1 MKYYKFL
8 RTGLKSENGGT
19 RWKIGEWKKYR
30 GKLQMCKAGF
40 HCSEEPY
47 DAFSYVQGEIFAEVE
62 VRGNSIKEDDK
73 QAWSEMRIVRAW
85 KWDKKASLK
94 LAIYSAELCLKN
106 FEKVYPDDNRP
117 REAIEAAKRVLFKDT
132 KANRSAAES
141 AARSAAWSAARSAE
155 SAARSATTKKIQ
167 KHFIIICKKLEPY
180 QKERWVR

>member
-62 VRGNSIKEDDK
+62 YGGIVELRGVLVRFNRDHDAYNLVILPRT
-73 QAWSEMRIVRAW
+73 RI
-85 KWDKKASLK
+85 
-94 LAIYSAELCLKN
+94 
-106 FEKVYPDDNRP
+106 RP
-117 REAIEAAKRVLFKDT
+117 V
-132 KANRSAAES
+132 S
-141 AARSAAWSAARSAE
+141 
-155 SAARSATTKKIQ
+155 
-167 KHFIIICKKLEPY
+167 
-180 QKERWVR
+180 VV